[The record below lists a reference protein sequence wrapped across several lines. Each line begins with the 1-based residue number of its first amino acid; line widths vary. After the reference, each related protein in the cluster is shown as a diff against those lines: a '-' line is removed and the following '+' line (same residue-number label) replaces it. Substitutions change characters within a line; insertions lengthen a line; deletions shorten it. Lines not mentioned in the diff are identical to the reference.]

1 MTYPRMTCA
10 LCKRP
15 TVPVAFIGHMAVGP
29 KCAKKAGLIGPS
41 APRGVTLAIKPP
53 AIPRCGSTLDL
64 FADEPDSNGQKTFP
78 VTFDEKYALADA

>member
-1 MTYPRMTCA
+1 MYPRMTCA

-29 KCAKKAGLIGPS
+29 KCAKEAGLTGPS

-53 AIPRCGSTLDL
+53 AIQRCGSTLDL
-64 FADEPDSNGQKTFP
+64 FADEPDSNKQQTFP
-78 VTFDEKYALADA
+78 VTFDEKFALVEA